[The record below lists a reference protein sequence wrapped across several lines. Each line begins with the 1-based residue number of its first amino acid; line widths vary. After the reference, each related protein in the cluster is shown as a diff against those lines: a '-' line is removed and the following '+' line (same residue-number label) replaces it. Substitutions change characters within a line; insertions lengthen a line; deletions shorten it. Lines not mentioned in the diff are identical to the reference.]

1 MNNSKEYQQALDFA
15 LAMLKHNDEVTDE
28 LIREKVNL
36 ALKMI
41 QLQGSNENFD
51 PDTLIWDLQSRFTVR
66 MAQATILDGEE
77 RVDWLPKRR
86 DSIEWRFWKRYER
99 YLLEEKKLS
108 PLVVRRIDELTDSII
123 ERIEDPTKNGHWDR
137 RGMVAGQVQSG
148 KTGNYTGLICKAA
161 DAGYRL
167 IIVLAGIHNNLR
179 SQTQIRLDQGVL
191 GYNTRQNM
199 TFDPN
204 NRRTGVGKL
213 RGEQLHPVHSLT
225 NAEERGDFQIT
236 IAKHSNIDLRAVP
249 TLLVV
254 KKNGSILK
262 NLINW
267 ATKRH
272 GEKDPATGRLIV
284 HDIPLLLIDDECDN
298 ASINTR
304 EDDTN
309 PTTINARIRELL
321 NSFSQSAYVGYT
333 ATPFANI
340 FIDVNSNTHKHGD
353 DLFPRDFIINLPAP
367 DNYVGSS
374 RVFGI
379 TADPDSGLEEQDGL
393 PIVHT
398 VKDYQDWMPDTHKT
412 DHVPSELPY
421 SLKKAVK
428 SFIISC
434 AARMARGQDKEHN
447 SMLVHVT
454 RWNEVQ
460 ILVKNQVHNEIKNIQ
475 HRLRYGEGGYQK
487 KISEEFRRLWE
498 EDFVPTTK
506 AIDDPEKKLLT
517 WQEVEK
523 FLEPA
528 AQKIQVKTINGK
540 AKEVLDYEDNPDG
553 ISVIAIGGD
562 KLSRGL
568 TLEGLTVSYFLR
580 ASKMYDTLMQMGR
593 WFGYR
598 PGYLDLCR
606 LYTSEELIYW
616 YQHITLANEE
626 LRQEFDYMA
635 MLNKTPSNFGLR
647 VRTHSDGLTI
657 SNVGKIRK
665 GKVLRVTY
673 AGAITE
679 TVAFDKN
686 PAINNKN
693 IDSFVKF
700 LNLIGKP
707 EKEPRINNIDAYV
720 WTNLDGN
727 DIVALL
733 KEVKTHRDS
742 IRANSQLL
750 ADYVSQQIMKNELRN
765 WTVVLKSKKDA
776 KKPLVGK
783 YEVGLYKRTGSKA
796 SNSERY
802 SIQRLV
808 SPDDEVIYLPGG
820 SRQIKDKKT
829 FRENRDPDRGLLLIY
844 PLDPAEAG
852 LEGNPILGFALS
864 FPGSQNASSVEYLV
878 NNVYYA
884 QEFGEENQE

>member
-1 MNNSKEYQQALDFA
+1 MNNSQEYQQALDFA
-15 LAMLKHNDEVTDE
+15 LAILKHNDEVTDE

-36 ALKMI
+36 ALKML
-41 QLQGSNENFD
+41 QLQGSIENID
-51 PDTLIWDLQSRFTVR
+51 PDALIWDLQGRFTVR
-66 MAQATILDGEE
+66 MASGTILDGED
-77 RVDWLPKRR
+77 RMDWLPKRR
-86 DSIEWRFWKRYER
+86 DNIEWRFWRRYER
-99 YLLEEKKLS
+99 YLLEEKKLP
-108 PLVVRRIDELTDSII
+108 PLVVRRYDELTDLIL
-123 ERIEDPTKNGHWDR
+123 ERLEDPTKKGHWDR

-148 KTGNYTGLICKAA
+148 KTANYTGLICKAA

-167 IIVLAGIHNNLR
+167 IIVLTGMHNDLR
-179 SQTQIRLDQGVL
+179 SQTQLRLDEGFI
-191 GYNTRQNM
+191 GYNTRQHM
-199 TFDPN
+199 MFDPN

-213 RGEQLHPVHSLT
+213 RGEQLHRVNSLT
-225 NAEERGDFQIT
+225 NSEGKGDFNLDV
-236 IAKHSNIDLRAVP
+236 AKKINTDLQAVP

-254 KKNGSILK
+254 KKNGKILRTL
-262 NLINW
+262 NGW
-267 ATKRH
+267 ATRRH

-304 EDDTN
+304 DDDTS

-321 NSFSQSAYVGYT
+321 NSFAQSAYIGYT

-340 FIDVNSNTHKHGD
+340 FIDLNTHTQQHGN
-353 DLFPRDFIINLPAP
+353 DLFPRDFIVNLPAP
-367 DNYVGSS
+367 DNYVGPS

-379 TADPDSGLEEQDGL
+379 NADPDSGLEEQESL
-393 PIVHT
+393 PIVRAIN
-398 VKDYQDWMPDTHKT
+398 DYQNWIPDTHKT
-412 DHVPSELPY
+412 DHVPGELPH
-421 SLKKAVK
+421 SLKKALK

-434 AARMARGQDKEHN
+434 AARMARGQGQEHN

-460 ILVKNQVHNEIKNIQ
+460 TKVKNKISSELKSIQ
-475 HRLRYGEGGYQK
+475 RRLRYGDGGSSNR
-487 KISEEFRRLWE
+487 IFAEFQMLWE
-498 EDFVPTTK
+498 EDFVPTTQ
-506 AIDDPEKKLLT
+506 AIDDPDIKLFT
-517 WQEVEK
+517 WKEIENL
-523 FLEPA
+523 LEAA
-528 AQKIQVKTINGK
+528 AQKIQVKAINGK
-540 AKEVLDYEDNPDG
+540 AEDVLDYADNPDG

-568 TLEGLTVSYFLR
+568 TLEGLTISYYLR

-606 LYTSEELIYW
+606 LYTSEELINW
-616 YQHITLANEE
+616 YQHITAASEE

-635 MLNKTPSNFGLR
+635 MLNQTPSKFGLR
-647 VRTHSDGLTI
+647 VRTHSGGLAI

-673 AGAITE
+673 AGDISE
-679 TVAFDKN
+679 TVAFDKD
-686 PAINNKN
+686 PSINNKN
-693 IDSFVKF
+693 LDCFAKF
-700 LNLIGKP
+700 LAANGKP
-707 EKEPRINNIDAYV
+707 DQEPTATKSDAYV
-720 WTNLDGN
+720 WTNVHGN
-727 DIVALL
+727 DIVTLL
-733 KEVKTHRDS
+733 KQVKTHRDS

-750 ADYVSQQIMKNELRN
+750 ADYVSQQLMKNELRY

-776 KKPLVGK
+776 KPGFVGK
-783 YEVGLYKRTGSKA
+783 YEVGLYKRTSKGSND
-796 SNSERY
+796 SRY
-802 SIQRLV
+802 SIPRLV

-820 SRQIKDKKT
+820 SRQVKEKKT

-844 PLDPAEAG
+844 PLNPVEAG
-852 LEGNPILGFALS
+852 LQGNPILGFALS

-884 QEFGEENQE
+884 QEFGEEEQE